1 MTQSMRILPVLLS
14 LICLPLGAAASTVLF
29 SYTGGSAPS
38 TQGWGGTTT
47 STVVGEA
54 FNDNGRQVWRVYD
67 PGLAAVSGSV
77 VTNRTYGTTISE
89 SQKNSVID
97 QGWELSATLSIPT
110 NDPAGGSV
118 IGVSSNIWVGFIAN
132 EEAGRRLWA
141 LQWGRAA
148 NGDTL
153 VSAYGVS
160 GTLTLAPG
168 YHDYSM
174 IYNPLT
180 ELVTISVDGTVWKT
194 YSGGVLTGS
203 GTNQV
208 YWGDNNG
215 QNTVQDPRAA
225 YYESVTFSTT
235 VVPEPSRMLLMVIG
249 GICLMGYRKRS

>member
-1 MTQSMRILPVLLS
+1 MTHGMRLLPVLLS
-14 LICLPLGAAASTVLF
+14 LACFPLGAAASTVLF

-38 TQGWGGTTT
+38 TQGWGGTST

-77 VTNRTYGTTISE
+77 ITNRTYAATLNE
-89 SQKNSVID
+89 AQKNSVID
-97 QGWELSATLSIPT
+97 QGWELSATISIPT
-110 NDPAGGSV
+110 NDPASGSV

-168 YHDYSM
+168 YHDYSLL
-174 IYNPLT
+174 YDPLT
-180 ELVTISVDGTVWKT
+180 ELVTISVDGEVWKT
-194 YSGGVLTGS
+194 YSGGLLTGS
-203 GTNQV
+203 GSNQV

-215 QNTVQDPRAA
+215 QSVVQDPRAA
-225 YYESVTFSTT
+225 YYESVTFSTNI
-235 VVPEPSRMLLMVIG
+235 PEPSRMLLIV
-249 GICLMGYRKRS
+249 MGSMGLIWQRKRR